1 MENKRVVWLD
11 ALKGF
16 AIFLVVL
23 GHCIERVKTGN
34 STNPILEQTDIF
46 IYGFHFMLFFMI
58 SGYIYG
64 LKENKRNTPEPF
76 WHFTKVKLIDFLLNL
91 CYDKEI
97 INSKRYVKFGQKL
110 DDIIKYAT
118 GWKKTINTN

>member
-1 MENKRVVWLD
+1 MKEEKFKVINYIRELIVYMD
-11 ALKGF
+11 THLKKKKKKD
-16 AIFLVVL
+16 
-23 GHCIERVKTGN
+23 IEIK
-34 STNPILEQTDIF
+34 SK
-46 IYGFHFMLFFMI
+46 
-58 SGYIYG
+58 
-64 LKENKRNTPEPF
+64 LKEESYELLELAYKANLTSQATRECLIEDIIA
-76 WHFTKVKLIDFLLNL
+76 KVKVIDFLLNL

>member
-1 MENKRVVWLD
+1 MKEEKFKVINYIRELIVYMDTHLNNFPKKD
-11 ALKGF
+11 
-16 AIFLVVL
+16 
-23 GHCIERVKTGN
+23 IEIK
-34 STNPILEQTDIF
+34 SK
-46 IYGFHFMLFFMI
+46 
-58 SGYIYG
+58 
-64 LKENKRNTPEPF
+64 LKEECYELLELAYKANLTSQATRECLIEDIIA
-76 WHFTKVKLIDFLLNL
+76 KVKVIDFLLNL

>member
-34 STNPILEQTDIF
+34 STN
-46 IYGFHFMLFFMI
+46 
-58 SGYIYG
+58 
-64 LKENKRNTPEPF
+64 
-76 WHFTKVKLIDFLLNL
+76 
-91 CYDKEI
+91 
-97 INSKRYVKFGQKL
+97 QKL
-110 DDIIKYAT
+110 VIVLIRFWNRQIFSYMVS
-118 GWKKTINTN
+118 I